1 MFPKRGAVAAALTM
15 VLVAFLLAN
24 PGPSSSS
31 GAPSVLAAPAFG
43 PPSLAAVVGTSVS
56 GGASGGASATPF
68 TKRHRRSSGGVA
80 TAAPSAAPTA
90 ASTRNGSSGSKFTGS
105 VDGTVEQTQF
115 GPMQVQVVYSTG
127 KIVDVVTLQ
136 MTNFGGRSNEISQ
149 YATPILKSEALAAQ
163 SANIDSVSGAT
174 YTSEGYIASLQSA
187 IDARP

>member
-31 GAPSVLAAPAFG
+31 GAPSVLAAPASG

-56 GGASGGASATPF
+56 GGASATPF
-68 TKRHRRSSGGVA
+68 TRRHRRSSGGVA